1 VEWLERF
8 AGTPNH
14 PIGLLILFL
23 SAGIEY
29 VFPPFPGDSV
39 TLFGAVLVGKWNWSF
54 PVCFA
59 AVAAGSTVGAAVD
72 FFLGVKLHAWREGK
86 DAKTDRAIE
95 KILNG
100 FRRWGI
106 WLIAANRFFPGI
118 RAFFFVAAGMAGF
131 SFWPVIALAFLS
143 AVVWNLLIFGVG
155 VTIGSEFDRLKE
167 FVSTYQTVAWILI
180 GAAVLAGAVFFFLK
194 RRSSAPPEPGPP
206 EGGEE
211 EERED

>member
-1 VEWLERF
+1 M
-8 AGTPNH
+8 
-14 PIGLLILFL
+14 
-23 SAGIEY
+23 
-29 VFPPFPGDSV
+29 

-54 PVCFA
+54 PICFA
-59 AVAAGSTVGAAVD
+59 VVAAGSTVGAAVD
-72 FFLGVKLHAWREGK
+72 FYLGVKFHAWREGK
-86 DAKTDRAIE
+86 DAKADRAVE

-131 SFWPVIALAFLS
+131 SFWPVVALALLS

-180 GAAVLAGAVFFFLK
+180 AAAAAAGVVFSLVK
-194 RRSSAPPEPGPP
+194 RKKKPLTEV
-206 EGGEE
+206 GEE
-211 EERED
+211 ERRN